1 MKPSIA
7 AESLRE
13 HVFSIPIID
22 THEHIPDEGVACA
35 NRLGFFG
42 LFEHYVSSDLVSAG
56 MPRENL
62 EALRN
67 PDNGLTPQQ
76 RWALMADWWPYVRTT
91 GYGRAMLEYL
101 HQLFGVEDVNP
112 DTVLELCRRIDEA
125 HKPGWFRTVLKDR
138 ANIDKALVIRWP
150 GQSVEVDR
158 ELFRAVPILD
168 HYAMVGTRADLAELE
183 IESGGS
189 IQTLDQLMNA
199 QEERLESFTAKG
211 IVAVKL
217 FLAYRRTLQLDRYS
231 KIEAGR
237 VFDRLWLSQKLDL
250 TLQDLKPLQDFMT
263 RRLIGLAAERGL
275 PIQIHTGLQEGNG
288 NFIENSKPT
297 LLTSPF
303 FDFPDARFDL
313 FHAGYPWAGE
323 VAALA
328 KNFTN
333 VYADLCWMPAV
344 SPAFMA
350 RVLDEWIETIP
361 ANKILAVGGDSN
373 YVEGAFGHCTIARR
387 VVSDVLSRKVAG
399 DYLTSAEAHWLAKRL
414 LRENARELFRLN
426 QETVE

>member
-1 MKPSIA
+1 MKRSTA
-7 AESLRE
+7 AEPLRE

-22 THEHIPDEGVACA
+22 THEHIPDESVACA

-42 LFEHYVSSDLVSAG
+42 LFEHYVSSDLLSAG

-67 PDNGLTPQQ
+67 PDNELTPQQ

-101 HQLFGVEDVNP
+101 HELFGIVDVNA
-112 DTVLELCRRIDEA
+112 DTVLELCRRINKA
-125 HKPGWFRTVLKDR
+125 RKPGWFRTVLKDR

-150 GQSVEVDR
+150 GQSVDVDT

-168 HYAMVGTRADLAELE
+168 HYAMAGSRADLAELE
-183 IESGGS
+183 KESGHS

-199 QEERLESFTAKG
+199 QEERLDAFAAKG
-211 IVAVKL
+211 IVAIKL
-217 FLAYRRTLQLDRYS
+217 FLAYQRTLQVDRYA
-231 KIEAGR
+231 KIEAAR

-250 TLQDLKPLQDFMT
+250 TLQDLKPLQDFMI

-288 NFIENSKPT
+288 NVIEHSKPT
-297 LLTSPF
+297 LLTGLF
-303 FDFPDARFDL
+303 LDFPDARFDV

-328 KNFTN
+328 KNFAN

-399 DYLTSAEAHWLAKRL
+399 DYLTRTEAYWLADRL
-414 LRENARELFRLN
+414 LRENACELFHLN
-426 QETVE
+426 QETR